1 VNALNVEEKT
11 MFENI
16 DYVEFDCG
24 FCNMTDYHTKDGD
37 YVIDWE
43 TGVLFHSR
51 TDITYKLF
59 GEDYYAH

>member
-1 VNALNVEEKT
+1 

>member
-1 VNALNVEEKT
+1 

-24 FCNMTDYHTKDGD
+24 FCNMTDYHATEPFD

-43 TGVLFHSR
+43 MGEMFHSQSD
-51 TDITYKLF
+51 TTYKLF
-59 GEDYYAH
+59 GEDYYVH